1 MANKI
6 QLGAFKNNL
15 YNGRVEVSGLCQ
27 RLIRLMEEWQKAD
40 AGCFMG
46 FYKDSKAYKNLEEAV
61 IHLRSAER
69 ELIDTQQHL
78 NEEIEHYGES

>member
-1 MANKI
+1 MANKL
-6 QLGAFKNNL
+6 QLGSFNNQV
-15 YNGRVEVSGLCQ
+15 YNARIEVSGICG
-27 RLIRLMEEWQKAD
+27 RLVGLMNEWQRAD
-40 AGCFMG
+40 DGCWTG
-46 FYKDSKAYKNLEEAV
+46 FYRDSKAYKNLEEAV